1 MKNFLDSRI
10 KSNFNRKKFKLG
22 LIKLGMRT
30 FSILQYLGGLFL
42 LFAMTLK
49 YSVKKFTKREHFIGQ
64 LNKVGANSIL
74 IVFLITLFTGIVLA
88 LQSAYAFKQFELE
101 NLIPGMVALSMTR
114 ELGPVLIA
122 LIIAGRVGASM
133 TAEIGTMKVTEQLD
147 ALESLAT
154 DPVRYLVVPRFLALV
169 IALPVLTIYG
179 DFIGILGGYL
189 VGIWKLGIGSTMY
202 QNLTFDALVYKDVFT
217 GLIKSLFFAMIIAIV
232 SCYEGM
238 RTQGGAEGVGKS
250 TTLSVVISFIL
261 IIASDCFFTVLFY
274 FVFG

>member
-1 MKNFLDSRI
+1 MKNFLDLRI

-22 LIKLGMRT
+22 LIKLGMRV
-30 FSILQYLGGLFL
+30 FSILQYLGGLSL

-49 YSVKKFTKREHFIGQ
+49 YSVKRFTKREHLINQ

-74 IVFLITLFTGIVLA
+74 IVFLIALFTGIVLA

-147 ALESLAT
+147 ALESLAV

-179 DFIGILGGYL
+179 DFIGMLGGYL
-189 VGIWKLGIGSTMY
+189 VGIWKLGISSTMY
-202 QNLTFDALVYKDVFT
+202 QNLTFDALVYKDMFT
-217 GLIKSLFFAMIIAIV
+217 GLIKSLFFAMIIVIV

-274 FVFG
+274 FVFE